1 MTVNSGALEF
11 VDTIDIGSH
20 AVLFYE
26 NPDFARNIE
35 YRYILNGL
43 QKGESCVYTT
53 HHREP
58 QSILQQMKEFG
69 IDVEKYT
76 QKNQLRVIK
85 ITDPRDHPDGIWAGL
100 EQIRHEVFDGIKTP
114 IRLVSRFIRQIESED
129 DIKTNMMFE
138 RKIQSAFDGNLTEGF
153 FGNFNKFEGSFI
165 CPYHI
170 SPSDFHSEWMINHI
184 KNHHDV
190 IFSDEHMGR
199 GAHVSDLPR
208 EESSADQKNKPR
220 FVNKYLVKYKVIE
233 NSAYE
238 SWMSEESV
246 KSLRNVLA
254 IEHMKIINLR

>member
-1 MTVNSGALEF
+1 MTKISANIEF
-11 VDTIDIGSH
+11 VDTIDIGRH

-26 NPDFARNIE
+26 NPDAARNIE

-53 HHREP
+53 HHRDP

-85 ITDPRDHPDGIWAGL
+85 INDPRTHPDGIWAGL
-100 EQIRHEVFDGIKTP
+100 EQIRHEVFNGIKTP

-138 RKIQSAFDGNLTEGF
+138 RKIQSAFDGYLTEGF

-165 CPYHI
+165 CPYHV
-170 SPSDFHSEWMINHI
+170 SPSDFHSKWAINHI
-184 KNHHDV
+184 KSHHDV
-190 IFSDEHMGR
+190 IFSDEHMER
-199 GAHVSDLPR
+199 GVHVSDSPR
-208 EESSADQKNKPR
+208 EESSADQKNEPR
-220 FVNKYLVKYKVIE
+220 FVNRYQVKFGSRNNDIRKV
-233 NSAYE
+233 
-238 SWMSEESV
+238 WLSEKTV
-246 KSLRNVLA
+246 KLLEGFKTEISIVDLR
-254 IEHMKIINLR
+254 

>member
-1 MTVNSGALEF
+1 LTVNSDALEF
-11 VDTIDIGSH
+11 VDTIDIGRH
-20 AVLFYE
+20 AALFYE

-85 ITDPRDHPDGIWAGL
+85 ITDPREHSDGIWAGL

-114 IRLVSRFIRQIESED
+114 IRLVSRFIRQIESDD

-138 RKIQSAFDGNLTEGF
+138 RKIQSAFDGYLTEGF
-153 FGNFNKFEGSFI
+153 FGNFNKFDGSFI

-170 SPSDFHSEWMINHI
+170 SPNDFHSEWMINHI

-199 GAHVSDLPR
+199 GAHVSDLPK
-208 EESSADQKNKPR
+208 EESSADQKNEPR
-220 FVNKYLVKYKVIE
+220 FVNKYLVKYKIIE